1 MHPEAMEWVSRFAT
15 DSVLQV
21 LDLGGRYVNGTPR
34 GLFPNADW
42 LVLDIEDGSQVD
54 IVADASTWDPGPLSF
69 DLVVCCEV
77 CEHTPKWRAILA
89 TGCLALRPGGRLI
102 VTTAGPGRP
111 EHSGHD
117 GMALWPDE
125 YYQNIEPSDLYDALH
140 AAGFTRI
147 TVDQAGTDV
156 RAIATRP
163 EEVNRV

>member
-1 MHPEAMEWVSRFAT
+1 MHPEAMSWVARFAT
-15 DSVLQV
+15 DQPLQV
-21 LDLGGRYVNGTPR
+21 LDLGGRYINGTPR

-54 IVADASTWDPGPLSF
+54 IVADASTWDPGPLAF

-77 CEHTPKWRAILA
+77 CEHTPLWRPILA
-89 TGCLALRPGGRLI
+89 TGFLALRPGGRMI

-117 GMALWPDE
+117 GMALRDGE
-125 YYQNIEPSDLYDALH
+125 YYCNVEPFDLWAALK
-140 AAGFTRI
+140 APGFAQI
-147 TVDQAGTDV
+147 VVDEAGTDV

-163 EEVNRV
+163 EVSRV